1 MKSICFYFQRHQPFR
16 LKNYRFFDIG
26 NDHYYY
32 DDFANDDIITR
43 IARRS
48 YLPASA
54 TLLEMIA
61 EHGKRFKVA
70 FSISGTALEQIEQY
84 VPEFVDALKDLAA
97 TGCVEFLSETYAHS
111 LASLQDPEE
120 FTRQVKAHD
129 AMIEQ
134 LFGQKPRVFRNTE
147 LIYDDDIAAMVAAL
161 GFKAIITD
169 GARHI
174 LGWKSPNYVYNAASA
189 PKLKLLLKNGKL
201 SDDIAF
207 RFSNTDWASYPL
219 TADKFIDWIAQLP
232 QEEQIVNLF
241 MNFESLGELQP
252 RESGIF
258 EFMKALP
265 RFAAE
270 RDIHFWT
277 PSDTIKALKPVGAL
291 AVPFPMSWSDE
302 ARDTSAWLGN
312 VLQQEAVEKLYA
324 IGERV
329 RLCPDKGIQQDWNR
343 LQASDHFFYMSTKH
357 SADGNVHSAYSPYN
371 SPYTAFTNYMNVLS
385 DFMTRVEQ
393 QFPADIDNEELNSLL
408 LTINNQE
415 AEIEQLKR
423 EVEMMRGNIT
433 HDLTGDFDPDETVP
447 EPEPQA
453 QPATESVSEKP
464 DKKPAKKP
472 AAKRSARKK
481 PADQ

>member
-1 MKSICFYFQRHQPFR
+1 
-16 LKNYRFFDIG
+16 
-26 NDHYYY
+26 
-32 DDFANDDIITR
+32 
-43 IARRS
+43 
-48 YLPASA
+48 
-54 TLLEMIA
+54 
-61 EHGKRFKVA
+61 
-70 FSISGTALEQIEQY
+70 
-84 VPEFVDALKDLAA
+84 
-97 TGCVEFLSETYAHS
+97 
-111 LASLQDPEE
+111 
-120 FTRQVKAHD
+120 
-129 AMIEQ
+129 
-134 LFGQKPRVFRNTE
+134 
-147 LIYDDDIAAMVAAL
+147 
-161 GFKAIITD
+161 
-169 GARHI
+169 
-174 LGWKSPNYVYNAASA
+174 
-189 PKLKLLLKNGKL
+189 
-201 SDDIAF
+201 
-207 RFSNTDWASYPL
+207 
-219 TADKFIDWIAQLP
+219 
-232 QEEQIVNLF
+232 

-258 EFMKALP
+258 EIMKALP

-277 PSDTIKALKPVGAL
+277 PSGTIKALKPVGAL